1 MQAKRGFM
9 RTLEIVVI
17 VLSLLFMIGSFFK
30 VKRVTLTV
38 GLLLF
43 FTTLFYIIFEGLR
56 YEVFIIILLA
66 ALFQI
71 HYSPFLKLRRI
82 LFIFIGTV
90 MMLLILAFPVY
101 IMPTPTG
108 TYDIG
113 TKTYQVNDE
122 SRNEIYGN
130 QEGIRK
136 FNFQIWYPF
145 IKTDEHNVAPWLID
159 QEITSQALSRDFGF
173 PGFLLN
179 QTQFVKSHSYLDAD
193 FSEEKSYPIV
203 IISHG
208 WSGTKYLHSDLGENL
223 ASQGFIAVSIEHTY
237 GAVASVID
245 GEVIA
250 KQEDALRSFSD
261 IESGLESNTRLMM
274 TYGLDVIATIDFLET
289 LNSNPNDIFYN
300 HLDLDKIGAVGHS
313 TGGGGII
320 YAALHDDRIQ
330 AIIGLDAWVEP
341 IQDVLDEKTL
351 SIPSL
356 FLRSEAWEEGP
367 NNDVLIPMLLNATAE
382 TQLYR
387 INGTTHYDF
396 AMVYM
401 YTSLAKTLG
410 FSGSIHTET
419 MIEIMFTSHESFFN
433 EHLKNDNK
441 DVSWTTNEYVDLV
454 NYN

>member
-1 MQAKRGFM
+1 M
-9 RTLEIVVI
+9 RILELFVLI
-17 VLSLLFMIGSFFK
+17 LSLLLFVGSYMK
-30 VKRVTLTV
+30 LHKWQLYSGSLLVLLGILTL
-38 GLLLF
+38 
-43 FTTLFYIIFEGLR
+43 IFEGLR
-56 YEVFIIILLA
+56 YEVLTILILLA
-66 ALFQI
+66 LSYIPYQ
-71 HYSPFLKLRRI
+71 PFLKVRR
-82 LFIFIGTV
+82 LFTVIIIGV
-90 MMLLILAFPVY
+90 MLLLILAFPVY
-101 IMPTPTG
+101 RMPTPTG

-113 TKTYQVNDE
+113 TTTYQVND
-122 SRNEIYGN
+122 STRNEIYGR

-145 IKTDEHNVAPWLID
+145 IKTDEQELAPWLLD
-159 QEITSQALSRDFGF
+159 QEVTSQALSRDFGF

-179 QTQFVKSHSYLDAD
+179 QTKFVTSHSYLDAD
-193 FSEEKSYPIV
+193 FTEETSYPVV

-237 GAVASVID
+237 GSVASVID

-250 KQEDALRSFSD
+250 KQNDALTGFADST
-261 IESGLESNTRLMM
+261 LNLASNTRLMM

-289 LNSNPNDIFYN
+289 LNSNENDIFYN
-300 HLDLDKIGAVGHS
+300 HLDLDHIGAVGHS
-313 TGGGGII
+313 TGGGGMI

-341 IQDVLDEKTL
+341 IRDVLNEKTL

-356 FLRSEAWEEGP
+356 FLRSEAWEDGP
-367 NNDVLIPMLLNATAE
+367 NNDVLIPMLQNATSE
-382 TQLYR
+382 TQLFR

-410 FSGSIHTET
+410 FSGSIPTQT
-419 MIEIMFTSHESFFN
+419 MIEIMFTSHKSFFN
-433 EHLKNDNK
+433 EYFKNENEDLT
-441 DVSWTTNEYVDLV
+441 WTSSEYVDLV
-454 NYN
+454 NYK

>member
-1 MQAKRGFM
+1 M
-9 RTLEIVVI
+9 RILELFVLI
-17 VLSLLFMIGSFFK
+17 LSLLLFVGSYMK
-30 VKRVTLTV
+30 LHKWQLYSGSLLVLMGILTL
-38 GLLLF
+38 
-43 FTTLFYIIFEGLR
+43 IFEGLR
-56 YEVFIIILLA
+56 YEVLIILILLA
-66 ALFQI
+66 FSYIPYQ
-71 HYSPFLKLRRI
+71 PFLKVRRVFTVI
-82 LFIFIGTV
+82 IIGA
-90 MMLLILAFPVY
+90 MFLLILAFPVY
-101 IMPTPTG
+101 RMPTPTG

-113 TKTYQVNDE
+113 TKTFQVNDD
-122 SRNEIYGN
+122 SRNEIYGD

-145 IKTDEHNVAPWLID
+145 IKTDEQERAPWLLD
-159 QEITSQALSRDFGF
+159 QEVTSQALSRDFGF

-179 QTQFVKSHSYLDAD
+179 QTQFVTSHSYLDAD
-193 FSEEKSYPIV
+193 FTEETSYPVV

-237 GAVASVID
+237 GSVASVID

-250 KQEDALRSFSD
+250 KQNDALTGFSD
-261 IESGLESNTRLMM
+261 STLNLASNTRLMM
-274 TYGLDVIATIDFLET
+274 TYGLDIIATIDFLET
-289 LNSNPNDIFYN
+289 LNSNENDIFYN
-300 HLDLDKIGAVGHS
+300 HLDLDHIGAVGHS
-313 TGGGGII
+313 TGGGGMI

-341 IQDVLDEKTL
+341 IRDVLNEKTL

-356 FLRSEAWEEGP
+356 FLRSEAWEDGP
-367 NNDVLIPMLLNATAE
+367 NNDVLIPMLQNTTSE
-382 TQLYR
+382 TQLFR

-410 FSGSIHTET
+410 FSGSISTQT

-433 EHLKNDNK
+433 EYLKNENEDLT
-441 DVSWTTNEYVDLV
+441 WTSNEYVKLV
-454 NYN
+454 DFN

>member
-1 MQAKRGFM
+1 M
-9 RTLEIVVI
+9 RILELFVLI
-17 VLSLLFMIGSFFK
+17 LSLLLFVGSYMK
-30 VKRVTLTV
+30 LHKWQLYSGSLLVLMGILTL
-38 GLLLF
+38 
-43 FTTLFYIIFEGLR
+43 IFEGLR
-56 YEVFIIILLA
+56 YEVLIILILLA
-66 ALFQI
+66 LSYIPYQ
-71 HYSPFLKLRRI
+71 PFLKVRR
-82 LFIFIGTV
+82 LFTVIIIGA
-90 MMLLILAFPVY
+90 MFLLILAFPVY
-101 IMPTPTG
+101 RMPTPTG

-113 TKTYQVNDE
+113 TTTYQVNDD
-122 SRNEIYGN
+122 SRIEIYGS

-145 IKTDEHNVAPWLID
+145 IKTDEQNIAPWLRD
-159 QEITSQALSRDFGF
+159 QEVTSQALSRDFGF

-179 QTQFVKSHSYLDAD
+179 QTKFVTSHSYLDAD
-193 FSEEKSYPIV
+193 FTEETSYPIV

-237 GAVASVID
+237 GSVASVID

-250 KQEDALRSFSD
+250 KQNDALTGFADST
-261 IESGLESNTRLMM
+261 LNLASNTRLMM
-274 TYGLDVIATIDFLET
+274 TYGLDIIATIDFLET
-289 LNSNPNDIFYN
+289 LNSNENDIFYN
-300 HLDLDKIGAVGHS
+300 HLDLDHIGAVGHS
-313 TGGGGII
+313 TGGGGMI

-341 IQDVLDEKTL
+341 IRDVLNEKTL

-356 FLRSEAWEEGP
+356 FLRSEAWEDGP
-367 NNDVLIPMLLNATAE
+367 NNDVLIPMLQNATSE
-382 TQLYR
+382 TQLFR

-410 FSGSIHTET
+410 FSGSIPTQK

-433 EHLKNDNK
+433 EYLKTENK
-441 DVSWTTNEYVDLV
+441 DLTWTSNKYVKLV
-454 NYN
+454 NFN

>member
-1 MQAKRGFM
+1 M
-9 RTLEIVVI
+9 RTLEFVVL
-17 VLSLLFMIGSFFK
+17 VLSLLLLIGSFFK
-30 VKRVTLTV
+30 FSKTHIYVSF
-38 GLLLF
+38 LLL
-43 FTTLFYIIFEGLR
+43 LLVIFYAVFEGIR
-56 YEVFIIILLA
+56 YEVSIILLC
-66 ALFQI
+66 LVLS
-71 HYSPFLKLRRI
+71 YLPLKPLLKLRRVLI
-82 LFIFIGTV
+82 IFIISL
-90 MMLLILAFPVY
+90 MFLLILAFPVY
-101 IMPTPTG
+101 TMPTPTG

-113 TKTYQVNDE
+113 TKTYQVNDD

-145 IKTDEHNVAPWLID
+145 TKTNEDDLAPWLLD

-179 QTQFVKSHSYLDAD
+179 QTQYVSSHSYLDAD
-193 FSEEKSYPIV
+193 FTEETSYPVV

-223 ASQGFIAVSIEHTY
+223 ASHGFIAVSIEHTY
-237 GAVASVID
+237 GSIASVID
-245 GEVIA
+245 GEIIG
-250 KQEDALRSFSD
+250 KQEDALTNFGDSAL
-261 IESGLESNTRLMM
+261 GLASNTRLMM

-300 HLDLDKIGAVGHS
+300 HLDLDHIGAIGHS

-320 YAALHDDRIQ
+320 YAALHDQRIQ

-341 IQDVLDEKTL
+341 IQEVLEEKTL

-367 NNDVLIPMLLNATAE
+367 NNDVLIPMLQNATKQ

-387 INGTTHYDF
+387 IIGTTHYDF

-410 FSGSIHTET
+410 FSGSIPTQT

-433 EHLKNDNK
+433 EHLKNENEQL
-441 DVSWTTNEYVDLV
+441 SWTLNDYVDNI

>member
-1 MQAKRGFM
+1 M
-9 RTLEIVVI
+9 RILELFVLI
-17 VLSLLFMIGSFFK
+17 LSLLLFVGSYMK
-30 VKRVTLTV
+30 LHKWQLYSGSLLVLMGILTL
-38 GLLLF
+38 
-43 FTTLFYIIFEGLR
+43 IFEGLR
-56 YEVFIIILLA
+56 YEVLIILILLA
-66 ALFQI
+66 FSYIPYQ
-71 HYSPFLKLRRI
+71 PFLKVRRVFTVI
-82 LFIFIGTV
+82 IIGA
-90 MMLLILAFPVY
+90 MFLLILAFPVY
-101 IMPTPTG
+101 RMPTPTG

-113 TKTYQVNDE
+113 TKTFQVNDD
-122 SRNEIYGN
+122 SRNEIYGD

-145 IKTDEHNVAPWLID
+145 IKTDEQERAPWLLD
-159 QEITSQALSRDFGF
+159 QEVTSQALSRDFGF

-179 QTQFVKSHSYLDAD
+179 QTQFVTSHSYLDAD
-193 FSEEKSYPIV
+193 FKEETSYPVV

-237 GAVASVID
+237 GSVASVID

-250 KQEDALRSFSD
+250 KQNDALTGFSD
-261 IESGLESNTRLMM
+261 STLNLASNTRLMM
-274 TYGLDVIATIDFLET
+274 TYGLDIIATIDFLET
-289 LNSNPNDIFYN
+289 LNSNENDIFYN
-300 HLDLDKIGAVGHS
+300 HLDLDHIGAVGHS
-313 TGGGGII
+313 TGGGGMI

-341 IQDVLDEKTL
+341 IRDVLNEKTL

-356 FLRSEAWEEGP
+356 FLRSEAWEDGP
-367 NNDVLIPMLLNATAE
+367 NNDVLIPMLQNTTSE
-382 TQLYR
+382 TQLFR

-410 FSGSIHTET
+410 FSGSIPTQT

-433 EHLKNDNK
+433 EYLKNENEDLT
-441 DVSWTTNEYVDLV
+441 WTSNEYVKLV
-454 NYN
+454 NFN

>member
-1 MQAKRGFM
+1 M
-9 RTLEIVVI
+9 RTLEFVVLA
-17 VLSLLFMIGSFFK
+17 LSLLLLVGSFFK
-30 VKRVTLTV
+30 LSKKHIYISYL
-38 GLLLF
+38 LLLF
-43 FTTLFYIIFEGLR
+43 VILYAVFEGLR
-56 YEVFIIILLA
+56 YEVVIILLFLL
-66 ALFQI
+66 LF
-71 HYSPFLKLRRI
+71 YLPFKPLLKLRRF
-82 LFIFIGTV
+82 LMIFIISL
-90 MMLLILAFPVY
+90 MFILMLAFPVY
-101 IMPTPTG
+101 KMPTPTG
-108 TYDIG
+108 IYDIG
-113 TKTYQVNDE
+113 TKTYQVNDD
-122 SRNEIYGN
+122 SRNEIYGS

-179 QTQFVKSHSYLDAD
+179 QTQFVTSHSYLDAD
-193 FSEEKSYPIV
+193 FTEETSYPVV

-208 WSGTKYLHSDLGENL
+208 WSGTKYLHSDLGENF

-245 GEVIA
+245 GEVIS
-250 KQEDALRSFSD
+250 KQEDALTNFADSTL
-261 IESGLESNTRLMM
+261 GLASNTRLMM

-289 LNSNPNDIFYN
+289 LNANSNDIFYN
-300 HLDLDKIGAVGHS
+300 HLDLAKIGAVGHS

-341 IQDVLDEKTL
+341 IQDVLNEKTL

-356 FLRSEAWEEGP
+356 FLRSEAWEERP
-367 NNDVLIPMLLNATAE
+367 NNDILIPMLQNATAV

-410 FSGSIHTET
+410 FSGSIPTQT

-433 EHLKNDNK
+433 EHLKNENENLT
-441 DVSWTTNEYVDLV
+441 WTFNDYVDLV

>member
-1 MQAKRGFM
+1 M
-9 RTLEIVVI
+9 RTLELI
-17 VLSLLFMIGSFFK
+17 VLILSVSLLIGSFFK
-30 VKRVTLTV
+30 LNKNHLYVS
-38 GLLLF
+38 GLLVLF
-43 FTTLFYIIFEGLR
+43 VILYAIFEGLR
-56 YEVFIIILLA
+56 YEVFMMLILIGLSY
-66 ALFQI
+66 I
-71 HYSPFLKLRRI
+71 PFKPLLKLRRFLIIFIISI
-82 LFIFIGTV
+82 LF
-90 MMLLILAFPVY
+90 LLMLAFPVY
-101 IMPTPTG
+101 TMPTPTG
-108 TYDIG
+108 TYDVG
-113 TKTYQVNDE
+113 TKTYQVNDL

-145 IKTDEHNVAPWLID
+145 IKTDEHDLAPWLLD

-179 QTQFVKSHSYLDAD
+179 QTQFVTSHSYLDAD
-193 FSEEKSYPIV
+193 FTEEKMYPIV

-245 GEVIA
+245 GEVIS
-250 KQEDALRSFSD
+250 KQEDALTGFADSTSN
-261 IESGLESNTRLMM
+261 LASNTRLMM

-289 LNSNPNDIFYN
+289 LNFNPNDIFYN
-300 HLDLDKIGAVGHS
+300 HLDLNQIGAVGHS

-320 YAALHDDRIQ
+320 YAALHDNRIQ

-341 IQDVLDEKTL
+341 IQDFLDEKTL
-351 SIPSL
+351 AIPSL
-356 FLRSEAWEEGP
+356 FLRSEAWEERP
-367 NNDVLIPMLLNATAE
+367 NNDVLIPMLQNATSE

-387 INGTTHYDF
+387 INETTHYDF

-410 FSGSIHTET
+410 FSGSISTEN

-433 EHLKNDNK
+433 EHLKNK
-441 DVSWTTNEYVDLV
+441 NEDLTWISNDYVDLV
-454 NYN
+454 DYN

>member
-1 MQAKRGFM
+1 M
-9 RTLEIVVI
+9 RILELFVLI
-17 VLSLLFMIGSFFK
+17 LSLLLFVGSYMK
-30 VKRVTLTV
+30 LHKWQLYSGSLLVLLGILTL
-38 GLLLF
+38 
-43 FTTLFYIIFEGLR
+43 IFEGLR
-56 YEVFIIILLA
+56 YEVLTILILLA
-66 ALFQI
+66 LSYIPYQ
-71 HYSPFLKLRRI
+71 PFLKVRR
-82 LFIFIGTV
+82 LFTVIIIGV
-90 MMLLILAFPVY
+90 MLLLILAFPVY
-101 IMPTPTG
+101 RMPTPTG

-113 TKTYQVNDE
+113 TTTYQVND
-122 SRNEIYGN
+122 STRNEIYGR

-145 IKTDEHNVAPWLID
+145 IKTDEQELAPWLLD
-159 QEITSQALSRDFGF
+159 QEVTSQALSRDFGF

-179 QTQFVKSHSYLDAD
+179 QTKFVTSHSYLDAD
-193 FSEEKSYPIV
+193 FTEETSYPVV

-237 GAVASVID
+237 GSVASVID

-250 KQEDALRSFSD
+250 KQNDALTSFADST
-261 IESGLESNTRLMM
+261 LNLASNTRLMM

-289 LNSNPNDIFYN
+289 LNSNENDIFYN
-300 HLDLDKIGAVGHS
+300 HLDLDHIGAVGHS
-313 TGGGGII
+313 TGGGGMI

-341 IQDVLDEKTL
+341 IRDVLNEKTL

-356 FLRSEAWEEGP
+356 FLRSEAWEDGP
-367 NNDVLIPMLLNATAE
+367 NNDVLIPMLQNATSE
-382 TQLYR
+382 TQLFR

-410 FSGSIHTET
+410 FSGSIPTQT
-419 MIEIMFTSHESFFN
+419 MIEIMFTSHKSFFN
-433 EHLKNDNK
+433 EYFKNENEDLT
-441 DVSWTTNEYVDLV
+441 WTSSEYVDLV
-454 NYN
+454 NYK

>member
-1 MQAKRGFM
+1 M
-9 RTLEIVVI
+9 RTLEFVVLA
-17 VLSLLFMIGSFFK
+17 LSLLLLIGSFFK
-30 VKRVTLTV
+30 LSKKKLYMMRIF
-38 GLLLF
+38 LF
-43 FTTLFYIIFEGLR
+43 LFVILHAVFEGLR
-56 YEVFIIILLA
+56 YEVIIILILV
-66 ALFQI
+66 ALSDI
-71 HYSPFLKLRRI
+71 PFKPLLKLRHF
-82 LFIFIGTV
+82 LMMFIISIMF
-90 MMLLILAFPVY
+90 LLMLAFPVY
-101 IMPTPTG
+101 TMPTPTG
-108 TYDIG
+108 IYDIG
-113 TKTYQVNDE
+113 TKTYQVNDS

-130 QEGIRK
+130 QEGIRR

-145 IKTDEHNVAPWLID
+145 IKTDETELAPWLLD
-159 QEITSQALSRDFGF
+159 QEVTSQALSRDFGF

-179 QTQFVKSHSYLDAD
+179 QTQFVTSHSYLDAD
-193 FSEEKSYPIV
+193 FTEETSYPVV

-245 GEVIA
+245 GDVIA
-250 KQEDALRSFSD
+250 KQNDALTGFADSTL
-261 IESGLESNTRLMM
+261 GLASNTRLMM

-289 LNSNPNDIFYN
+289 LNTNQNDIFYN
-300 HLDLDKIGAVGHS
+300 HLDLNKIGAVGHS

-320 YAALHDDRIQ
+320 YAALHDDRIR

-341 IQDVLDEKTL
+341 IKDVLNEKTL

-367 NNDVLIPMLLNATAE
+367 NNDVLIPMLQNATAE

-410 FSGSIHTET
+410 FSGSIPTQT

-433 EHLKNDNK
+433 EYLKNENEDLT
-441 DVSWTTNEYVDLV
+441 WTSNEYVQLV
-454 NYN
+454 DFN

>member
-1 MQAKRGFM
+1 M
-9 RTLEIVVI
+9 RILELFVLI
-17 VLSLLFMIGSFFK
+17 LSLLLFVGSYMK
-30 VKRVTLTV
+30 LHKWQLYSGSLLVLMGILTL
-38 GLLLF
+38 
-43 FTTLFYIIFEGLR
+43 IFEGLR
-56 YEVFIIILLA
+56 YEVLIILILLA
-66 ALFQI
+66 FSYIPYQ
-71 HYSPFLKLRRI
+71 PFLKVRRVFTVI
-82 LFIFIGTV
+82 IIGA
-90 MMLLILAFPVY
+90 MFLLILAFPVY
-101 IMPTPTG
+101 RMPTPTG

-113 TKTYQVNDE
+113 TKTFQVNDD
-122 SRNEIYGN
+122 SRNEIYGD

-145 IKTDEHNVAPWLID
+145 IKTDEQERAPWLLD
-159 QEITSQALSRDFGF
+159 QEVTSQALSRDFGF

-179 QTQFVKSHSYLDAD
+179 QTQFVTSHSYLDAD
-193 FSEEKSYPIV
+193 FKEETSYPVV

-237 GAVASVID
+237 GSVASVID

-250 KQEDALRSFSD
+250 KQNDALTGFSD
-261 IESGLESNTRLMM
+261 STLNLASNTRLMM
-274 TYGLDVIATIDFLET
+274 TYGLDIIATIDFLET
-289 LNSNPNDIFYN
+289 LNSNENDIFYN
-300 HLDLDKIGAVGHS
+300 HLDLDHIGAVGHS
-313 TGGGGII
+313 TGGGGMI

-341 IQDVLDEKTL
+341 IRDVLNEKTL

-356 FLRSEAWEEGP
+356 FLRSEAWEDGP
-367 NNDVLIPMLLNATAE
+367 NNDVLIPMLQNTTSE
-382 TQLYR
+382 TQLFR

-410 FSGSIHTET
+410 FSGSISTQT

-433 EHLKNDNK
+433 EYLKNENEDLT
-441 DVSWTTNEYVDLV
+441 WTSNEYVKLV
-454 NYN
+454 DFN

>member
-1 MQAKRGFM
+1 M
-9 RTLEIVVI
+9 RILELFVLI
-17 VLSLLFMIGSFFK
+17 LSLLLFVGSYMK
-30 VKRVTLTV
+30 LHKWQLYSGSLLVLLGILTL
-38 GLLLF
+38 
-43 FTTLFYIIFEGLR
+43 IFEGLR
-56 YEVFIIILLA
+56 YEVLIILILLA
-66 ALFQI
+66 LSYIPYQ
-71 HYSPFLKLRRI
+71 PFLKVRR
-82 LFIFIGTV
+82 LFTVIIIGV
-90 MMLLILAFPVY
+90 MFLLILAFPVY
-101 IMPTPTG
+101 RMPTPTG

-113 TKTYQVNDE
+113 TTTYQVND
-122 SRNEIYGN
+122 STRNEIYGD

-145 IKTDEHNVAPWLID
+145 IKTDEQERAPWLLD
-159 QEITSQALSRDFGF
+159 QEVTSQALSRDFGF

-179 QTQFVKSHSYLDAD
+179 QTKFVTSHSYLDAD
-193 FSEEKSYPIV
+193 FTEETSYPVV

-237 GAVASVID
+237 GSVASVID

-250 KQEDALRSFSD
+250 KQNDALTSFADST
-261 IESGLESNTRLMM
+261 LNLASNTRLMM
-274 TYGLDVIATIDFLET
+274 TYGLDIIATIDFLET
-289 LNSNPNDIFYN
+289 LNSNENDIFYN
-300 HLDLDKIGAVGHS
+300 HLDLDHIGAVGHS
-313 TGGGGII
+313 TGGGGMI

-341 IQDVLDEKTL
+341 IRDVLNEKTL

-356 FLRSEAWEEGP
+356 FLRSEAWEDGP
-367 NNDVLIPMLLNATAE
+367 NNDVLIPMLQNATSE
-382 TQLYR
+382 TQLFR

-410 FSGSIHTET
+410 FSGSIPTQT

-433 EHLKNDNK
+433 EYLKNENEDLT
-441 DVSWTTNEYVDLV
+441 WTSSEYVDLV